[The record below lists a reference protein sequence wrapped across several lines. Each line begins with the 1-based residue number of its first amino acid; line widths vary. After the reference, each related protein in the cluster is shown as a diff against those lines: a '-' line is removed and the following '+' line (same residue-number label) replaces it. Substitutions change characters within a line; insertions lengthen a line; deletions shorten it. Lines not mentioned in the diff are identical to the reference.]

1 MSNTSAA
8 PETRKPVKSLWAGS
22 LAHFIHDGCSDMLYL
37 FFPLWQAQFA
47 LSFAEIGILKTL
59 FSGTMA
65 SLQVPA
71 SSLAPRLGAEN
82 LLAWGTLLL
91 GAAMLFLGNVDTI
104 YFVGFLLVLGG
115 LGSSTQHPMSSALI
129 SDAYEQIDLR
139 RKALSTFNVAGDL
152 GKLALPATGAFIVSQ
167 SNWMSAAQAAGV
179 ATLCIAGWLFFYFPH
194 QKPSLSKI
202 SSAPSEQP
210 TAAIGGWLNYKPCWS
225 LSSIG
230 VIDSATR
237 MGFLT
242 FFPFLLQQ
250 KGGSIADT
258 GIALSLIFAGGACG
272 KLACGRLA
280 LRIGVLRSVILT
292 EIVTALCIV
301 STLFLPLLPT
311 LLLAPLLGVALNGT
325 SSVLYGSVPELV
337 PPTHRQK
344 AFAIFYTMTIGSG
357 AISPFLYGLAGD
369 VIGLSHV
376 VLLLACIV
384 LATLPLTLPLRNRLR
399 TEGT

>member
-1 MSNTSAA
+1 MPNTSAT
-8 PETRKPVKSLWAGS
+8 PETNKPVKSLWAGS

-71 SSLAPRLGAEN
+71 SSLAPRFGEEK

-91 GAAMLFLGNVDTI
+91 GAAMLLLGNVDTI
-104 YFVGFLLVLGG
+104 FLVGFMLALGG

-129 SDAYEQIDLR
+129 SDAYERIDLR
-139 RKALSTFNVAGDL
+139 RKALSTFNFAGDL
-152 GKLALPATGAFIVSQ
+152 GKLALPAAGAFIVSQ
-167 SNWMSAAQAAGV
+167 SNWMSAAQAAGI
-179 ATLCIAGWLFFYFPH
+179 ATLGIAGWLFFYSPH
-194 QKPSLSKI
+194 QKPASPK
-202 SSAPSEQP
+202 A
-210 TAAIGGWLNYKPCWS
+210 TAAAAQPAATGDWRNYKPFWS
-225 LSSIG
+225 LAAIG

-280 LRIGVLRSVILT
+280 LRIGVLCSVILT
-292 EIVTALCIV
+292 EMITALCIV

-357 AISPFLYGLAGD
+357 ALSPFLYGLTGD
-369 VIGLSHV
+369 FIGLTQV
-376 VLLLACIV
+376 VLLLAGVV
-384 LATLPLTLPLRNRLR
+384 LAALPLTLPLRNRLR

>member
-1 MSNTSAA
+1 MPNTSAT
-8 PETRKPVKSLWAGS
+8 PETNKPVKSLWAGS

-71 SSLAPRLGAEN
+71 SSLAPRFGEEK

-91 GAAMLFLGNVDTI
+91 GAAMLLLGNVDTI
-104 YFVGFLLVLGG
+104 FLVGFMLALGG

-129 SDAYEQIDLR
+129 SDAYERIDLR

-152 GKLALPATGAFIVSQ
+152 GKLALPAAGAFIVSQ
-167 SNWMSAAQAAGV
+167 SNWMSAAQAAGI
-179 ATLCIAGWLFFYFPH
+179 ATLGIAGWLFFYSPH
-194 QKPSLSKI
+194 QKPASPK
-202 SSAPSEQP
+202 A
-210 TAAIGGWLNYKPCWS
+210 TAAAAQPAATGDWRNYKPFWS
-225 LSSIG
+225 LAAIG

-250 KGGSIADT
+250 KGGSITDT
-258 GIALSLIFAGGACG
+258 GIALSLVFAGGACG

-280 LRIGVLRSVILT
+280 LRIGVLCSVILT
-292 EIVTALCIV
+292 EMITSLCIV

-357 AISPFLYGLAGD
+357 AISPFLYGLTGD
-369 VIGLSHV
+369 FIGLTQV
-376 VLLLACIV
+376 VLLLAGVV
-384 LATLPLTLPLRNRLR
+384 LAALPLTLPLRNRLR